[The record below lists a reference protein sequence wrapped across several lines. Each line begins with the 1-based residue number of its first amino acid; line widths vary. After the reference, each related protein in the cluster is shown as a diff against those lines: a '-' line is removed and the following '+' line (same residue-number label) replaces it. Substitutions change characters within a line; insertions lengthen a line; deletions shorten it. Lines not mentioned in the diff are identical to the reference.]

1 VFLKIFLYDPGSLN
15 RVATLLR
22 NGAVCQRQFTVYES
36 HIPYLLQ
43 LFIDYNLFGMGYVHL
58 TSAAFRVPVLPRAR
72 RVEHSTVDDATLRR
86 GDRRMQ
92 CRWWTDEALSALAPS
107 PAPRTCTTEL
117 ELDADIT
124 HIQNARDKLTSQV
137 ANDSQAALVPQL
149 AQLWDDE
156 RLRRAAQNLDP
167 TPSQAPSAGR
177 VRPTLT
183 DSALFGDLRKQF
195 AELCAQDAARI
206 SNGDELARQRSAISH
221 SDASGARSHGVA
233 TAAEVALNRCFGQSP
248 STLVAPHYA
257 NNAMLAVGGDD
268 DEAGETVASR
278 REAYLQSQAVV
289 DAADEAESAD
299 EHSAYSQRAAEARRL
314 SDLEMGAILDDIA
327 QLDIPV
333 DDAPPIGVGSREHSE
348 NEEEE
353 DDGFNAAMRRSERD
367 GRDILA
373 SQMEARLDATHAFA
387 EHDIDDIDEDID
399 SDVIFNVPQIDG
411 GTERAPRPRSRRAVR
426 FGPLAFDDTAAGADV
441 ARTTTAVATHHDVAS
456 TTSSRRRRRKR
467 KRRVKTEADDARDD
481 DDDDDDN
488 NNDNDDSEAEV
499 NTNVDAIAK
508 QEAVESPLLPS
519 PVARERSPP
528 PPPVLLP
535 DSVAS
540 RTRRGSRVN
549 SFAISREPTP
559 KNAVKSS
566 TPAPPLSSTSSAS
579 SSLDIDNLLVV
590 PISRAQPP
598 TTPDTV
604 PFRRDVAPSSS
615 SAAAAAA
622 TTTTTTTNP
631 RRLAR
636 AASQT
641 PEGVSSEVLFS
652 TQLSRRS
659 VERALFAESS
669 TDARVFAAPETPPPR
684 NAPFTP
690 IVTQPL
696 PRANEYLS
704 AQVPFVAGS
713 RSASQRAHAN
723 CLDSFTALTGG
734 GGTAHSQSLRRREWL
749 YNLPPPSARAVR
761 ADLKRRGE
769 RDTEHREPFYAD
781 VRDRP
786 AVAPVFAGMRF
797 VLPTSRVA
805 DLPEFDTTTVSG
817 AGAPLRSAL
826 AHARTL
832 PRERGRQQATAYDVV
847 LTPAR
852 PPPSAAMVRADIA
865 ALNGAGAAVRAAE
878 VAAEAI
884 ERERERSPSPWD
896 PAVPPAPR
904 ARALPVMHAAQQ
916 RQRADEQQRK
926 VQASQIEAAT
936 QRDPHEFVFSQE
948 PAETPGASGETNN
961 HITLLSVEVHCE
973 TRATLEPN
981 PTMDAVCAI
990 AYCVKNDDELDADR
1004 ANYRY
1009 RRGVLYWWTDARPAR
1024 FAPLRASAKSGVVA
1038 QRCASEIEMLTEFVR
1053 LVRDEDPDI
1062 VAGFEVQQTSLGYLV
1077 ERAAVL
1083 GVDLC
1088 EELARMPSDEYER
1101 ARLEAQAQRE
1111 AELEAGQKQKLA
1123 DGGAGRGGPDAAA
1136 WNVAHNAGVAIAGRI
1151 VFNVW
1156 RLLRSEL
1163 TLRIYSFGNVVYHV
1177 LHRRM
1182 PEHDAHVL
1190 HAWYVAPETRSRCIE
1205 YVVARAVAS
1214 VELLSHLNVIGRTAE
1229 LARLFGI
1236 DFQSVLTRGSQYRVE
1251 SMMLRLTKQQNY
1263 VLVAPSKQQV
1273 ANQRAPEC
1281 IPLVMEPQ
1289 SAFYTDPVLVLD
1301 FQSLY
1306 PSIVIAY
1313 NICFSTCLGPLGNAL
1328 AQPRK
1333 FGVGELPLPPGLL
1346 AFLGLGDAAS
1356 ATHDDLAPFLT
1367 PNGVM
1372 FAPASVRVGVLPR
1385 MLREILETRVMVK
1398 AALKRAKQSGDRALA
1413 RMLDARQFGLK
1424 MIANVTYGYTS
1435 ASFTGRMPCAEVADS
1450 IVQTARETLESA
1462 IRLVNNS
1469 REWDGAHV
1477 VYGDTDSIFIR
1488 VPGATKRRAFEIGEQ
1503 ISAAVTAMNPA
1514 PVHLKFEKVYFPSVL
1529 LTKKRYVGFAYES
1542 RAQELPAFDAKG
1554 IETVRRDTCPAVAKV
1569 MEQSLRTL
1577 FVTKDVSAV
1586 RRYVQRQFAKIMQD
1600 RVSLR
1605 DFVFA
1610 KEVRLGSYS
1619 ANAVPPPAA
1628 LVSLKRMQRDP
1639 RAEPRYGE
1647 RVRYAVVY
1655 GPPNAPLM
1663 DLVVAPREIM
1673 SASHALHVNATYYIS
1688 KQIVPALA
1696 RVFNL
1701 LGADP
1706 AAWFRA
1712 MPNVARANVRAAA
1725 YAAEAA
1731 AQAAQSDVV
1740 NDAAAVGVDMLDD
1753 DNGDDDDVGDV
1764 DVKQRRV
1771 LKVPHAGASFSM
1783 AVHRDMQHTLGGVA
1797 APTAGGP
1804 NSTIDQYYMSQR
1816 CAICD
1821 SLTSA
1826 RQHLCG
1832 RCRGDMATAC
1842 YVLES
1847 KRTVAEA
1854 QLDHLR
1860 QTCFHCIG
1868 EADRAQADAC
1878 VSLDCPVFFEKA
1890 RCSDMVQEANH
1901 LLKTAIPD

>member
-1 VFLKIFLYDPGSLN
+1 
-15 RVATLLR
+15 
-22 NGAVCQRQFTVYES
+22 
-36 HIPYLLQ
+36 
-43 LFIDYNLFGMGYVHL
+43 
-58 TSAAFRVPVLPRAR
+58 
-72 RVEHSTVDDATLRR
+72 
-86 GDRRMQ
+86 MQ
-92 CRWWTDEALSALAPS
+92 CRWWTDEALNTLVPS

-117 ELDADIT
+117 ELDADVT
-124 HIQNARDKLTSQV
+124 HILNAHDKLTSQA

-167 TPSQAPSAGR
+167 TPSQAPSAAR

-195 AELCAQDAARI
+195 AELCAQDAARV
-206 SNGDELARQRSAISH
+206 SNRDELARQRSALSH

-233 TAAEVALNRCFGQSP
+233 TAAELALNRCFGQTP

-257 NNAMLAVGGDD
+257 NNAMLAVGGGGGASGEFDD
-268 DEAGETVASR
+268 DDAPAAIAAR
-278 REAYLQSQAVV
+278 REAYLQSQAAA
-289 DAADEAESAD
+289 DAAEEMVDEDESLG
-299 EHSAYSQRAAEARRL
+299 EHSAHSQARRL
-314 SDLEMGAILDDIA
+314 SDLEMVSILDELA
-327 QLDIPV
+327 QADVPV
-333 DDAPPIGVGSREHSE
+333 DDVPPLGVGSREHSD
-348 NEEEE
+348 NEDE
-353 DDGFNAAMRRSERD
+353 DFGAALRRSERD

-373 SQMEARLDATHAFA
+373 SQMEARLDAVRAF
-387 EHDIDDIDEDID
+387 EDDIIVDDADETD

-411 GTERAPRPRSRRAVR
+411 GTDRPPRRRTVR
-426 FGPLAFDDTAAGADV
+426 FGPLAVDPTTVRTDAVEDTVQQQGDA
-441 ARTTTAVATHHDVAS
+441 AS
-456 TTSSRRRRRKR
+456 TVSSRRRRRKR
-467 KRRVKTEADDARDD
+467 KRRVTSETVDD
-481 DDDDDDN
+481 DDEDVEDAAGDDGGGG
-488 NNDNDDSEAEV
+488 AQLEV
-499 NTNVDAIAK
+499 NDVAALG
-508 QEAVESPLLPS
+508 ESPVVPS
-519 PVARERSPP
+519 PELRDSPP
-528 PPPVLLP
+528 PPPPPPTAQAVAP
-535 DSVAS
+535 DSVAR
-540 RTRRGSRVN
+540 RTRRGSRLSAMELTQAQADVAA
-549 SFAISREPTP
+549 SAPQQPPPQRVLPASM
-559 KNAVKSS
+559 SS
-566 TPAPPLSSTSSAS
+566 SS
-579 SSLDIDNLLVV
+579 SSLDLDV
-590 PISRAQPP
+590 PVASPIVRPQPP
-598 TTPDTV
+598 TTPDSV
-604 PFRRDVAPSSS
+604 PMPR
-615 SAAAAAA
+615 SA
-622 TTTTTTTNP
+622 
-631 RRLAR
+631 RRLQPMS
-636 AASQT
+636 SQT
-641 PEGVSSEVLFS
+641 PDGVSSELVFS
-652 TQLSRRS
+652 KPLPI
-659 VERALFAESS
+659 ERALFVEHGGGGGGGGGGDLSGSS
-669 TDARVFAAPETPPPR
+669 APRFVAPTTPVRAVPAVVVSSPVVAPPLAR
-684 NAPFTP
+684 
-690 IVTQPL
+690 L
-696 PRANEYLS
+696 DEYLS
-704 AQVPFVAGS
+704 TQVPFVAGS
-713 RSASQRAHAN
+713 RSASQRGHAN
-723 CLDSFTALTGG
+723 CLDAFSTSALTGG
-734 GGTAHSQSLRRREWL
+734 SVRSARHREWR
-749 YNLPPPSARAVR
+749 YAGVPPSARDVR

-769 RDTEHREPFYAD
+769 RDTEHREPFYSD

-786 AVAPVFAGMRF
+786 AVAPVFAGQRF
-797 VLPTSRVA
+797 VLPTSRVV
-805 DLPEFDTTTVSG
+805 DLPEFDAASVVGTT
-817 AGAPLRSAL
+817 APLSGAL
-826 AHARTL
+826 AHRRTFL
-832 PRERGRQQATAYDVV
+832 MRAEHSRGQAAYDVV

-852 PPPSAAMVRADIA
+852 PPPSAAMVRADIEVLDGGAPLA
-865 ALNGAGAAVRAAE
+865 ADAD
-878 VAAEAI
+878 AEAR
-884 ERERERSPSPWD
+884 ERERSRSPSPWD
-896 PAVPPAPR
+896 PNVPPPPR
-904 ARALPVMHAAQQ
+904 ARALPPTHAAQ
-916 RQRADEQQRK
+916 RAVDEQRK

-961 HITLLSVEVHCE
+961 HVTLLSVEVHCE

-990 AYCVKNDDELDADR
+990 AYCVKNDDELEADR
-1004 ANYRY
+1004 LNYRY
-1009 RRGVLYWWTDARPAR
+1009 RRGVLYWCTDQREVR
-1024 FAPLRASAKSGVVA
+1024 FAPLHASAKSGVVA
-1038 QRCASEIEMLTEFVR
+1038 QRCASEIELLTAFVQ

-1062 VAGFEVQQTSLGYLV
+1062 VAGFEVQQSSLGYLV

-1123 DGGAGRGGPDAAA
+1123 EGGAGRGGPDAAA

-1156 RLLRSEL
+1156 RLMRSEL

-1190 HAWYVAPETRSRCIE
+1190 HAWYAAPETRSRCIE

-1263 VLVAPSKQQV
+1263 VLIAPSKQQV

-1333 FGVGELPLPPGLL
+1333 FGVDQLPLPAGLL
-1346 AFLGLGDAAS
+1346 AFLGLSDASGAAGRAS
-1356 ATHDDLAPFLT
+1356 GAAHDDLAPFLT

-1450 IVQTARETLESA
+1450 IVQTARETLEAA

-1469 REWDGAHV
+1469 AEWDGAHV

-1542 RAQELPAFDAKG
+1542 RTQEQPAFDAKG
-1554 IETVRRDTCPAVAKV
+1554 IETVRRDTCSAVAKV

-1673 SASHALHVNATYYIS
+1673 AASHALHVNATYYIA

-1712 MPNVARANVRAAA
+1712 MPNVARANVRAAVH
-1725 YAAEAA
+1725 AAEVGAA
-1731 AQAAQSDVV
+1731 AAAMAATTAMAEQPAPPS
-1740 NDAAAVGVDMLDD
+1740 AAVDIDVDGGDNYDDDD
-1753 DNGDDDDVGDV
+1753 DNDDNAKARG
-1764 DVKQRRV
+1764 KLRV
-1771 LKVPHAGASFSM
+1771 PKVPHAGASFSM
-1783 AVHRDMQHTLGGVA
+1783 AVHRDMQHALGGVA

-1821 SLTSA
+1821 HLTNA
-1826 RQHLCG
+1826 RQHLCV
-1832 RCRGDMATAC
+1832 RCRNDMATAC

-1847 KRTVAEA
+1847 KRRVAEA

-1868 EADRAQADAC
+1868 VADQAQADAC
-1878 VSLDCPVFFEKA
+1878 VSLDCPVFYEKA
-1890 RCSDMVQEANH
+1890 RCNDIVQEAKH
-1901 LLKTAIPD
+1901 LLKTAVPE